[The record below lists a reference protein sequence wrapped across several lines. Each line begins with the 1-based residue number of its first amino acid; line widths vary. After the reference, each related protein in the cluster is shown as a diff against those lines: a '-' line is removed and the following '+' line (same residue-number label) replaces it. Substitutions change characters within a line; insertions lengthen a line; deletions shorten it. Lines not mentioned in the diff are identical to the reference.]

1 MFVVQANTEN
11 VFVSRMEKYAL
22 RGEVEGFVSLCCGRG
37 KIFFIKK
44 KLKEKVVINV
54 EDVHSLR
61 QKQG

>member
-11 VFVSRMEKYAL
+11 VFVSRMEKYAP

-44 KLKEKVVINV
+44 IEGKVVINV